1 MCVAVRP
8 LSVVLFRPAQV
19 KRYETLLQ
27 DMDNLRAAK
36 KSSEGEL
43 HGEIDQLRL
52 QVKELRDMIDTV
64 NEYLERRQDTDGYD
78 NEYSVALS
86 LKENELLMRF
96 ETSGPDDN
104 LSSGG
109 DDYVTKAGSPPSARK
124 SSSKA
129 RVSFSPEPR
138 RRYEKKIAA
147 AEALEKDSMD
157 RLILGSQLLTASLRF
172 SLGEDRLIRSSL
184 QQHRTASA
192 LRWDTQM
199 SAFSQHT
206 ATERERSL
214 EESNRDLSQALSSSQ
229 RSQRSISDAFDEL
242 EKRHMQLEQEHS
254 EAKLSLLEMSAQ
266 VEQLSQHIEN
276 CRLFVDRS
284 VHEKSDLEE
293 QQHSFLAENERL
305 QLELRTYRAQLR
317 VATEDKYDLLN
328 QIGILEQDL
337 GVLQAE
343 RDELFKRFIHRDRA

>member
-1 MCVAVRP
+1 
-8 LSVVLFRPAQV
+8 
-19 KRYETLLQ
+19 
-27 DMDNLRAAK
+27 MDSLRAAK

-52 QVKELRDMIDTV
+52 QVKELRDMIHTV
-64 NEYLERRQDTDGYD
+64 NDYLERRQDNDFDGED
-78 NEYSVALS
+78 NEYVDSLA
-86 LKENELLMRF
+86 LKENELLMRC

-104 LSSGG
+104 LSSSG
-109 DDYVTKAGSPPSARK
+109 DDFVTKAWSPPSARR
-124 SSSKA
+124 SIA
-129 RVSFSPEPR
+129 PAPFSPEPR
-138 RRYEKKIAA
+138 RRYEKEIAA

-157 RLILGSQLLTASLRF
+157 RLILGSQLLTASLKF

-192 LRWDTQM
+192 LRWDAQM
-199 SAFSQHT
+199 SALSHHT

-214 EESNRDLSQALSSSQ
+214 EESNRDLSQALSSAQ
-229 RSQRSISDAFDEL
+229 RSQRSISDAFEEL

-254 EAKLSLLEMSAQ
+254 DAKLSLLEMTAQ
-266 VEQLSQHIEN
+266 VEQLSQHIED

-293 QQHSFLAENERL
+293 QQNSLFAEIERL
-305 QLELRTYRAQLR
+305 QLELRNYQTQLR
-317 VATEDKYDLLN
+317 AVTEDKYELLN